1 MEVRSDLMR
10 VLVTGGL
17 GFIGS
22 EVVRQLLKTKANV
35 LNVDKITYAANFKN
49 LDGFEN
55 FANYRFLECDIVNSE
70 LITKAMKQF
79 KPDLII
85 HLAAESHVDNS
96 INNPV
101 SLYSSNVEGTLCML
115 ECARQYRKDN
125 GLDLFVHVS
134 TDEVYGALGLEG
146 YFTEESNYAPN
157 SPYSAS
163 KAASDHLVRAWSKTY
178 NLPTVIT
185 NCSNNFG
192 PNQHR

>member
-1 MEVRSDLMR
+1 MR
-10 VLVTGGL
+10 FCNRWFRFYWFRGGEAA
-17 GFIGS
+17 F
-22 EVVRQLLKTKANV
+22 KTKANV

-101 SLYSSNVEGTLCML
+101 SFYRSNVEGTLCIL

-146 YFTEESNYAPN
+146 YFTESLCS

-163 KAASDHLVRAWSKTY
+163 KLQVITGLETY

-192 PNQHR
+192 PNQHREKLIPKS